1 MKDCSILKRIS
12 GWLPIRM
19 ADIKRCGMKALALF
33 PLMSSTVTAGYAQE
47 IDNFDVGPYEV
58 DYYREGDFVAR
69 LRQGVDLY
77 KFFELERD
85 TIINIIPEI
94 FEYGVQVNVDM
105 GVLGLIMNSNFN
117 TFGLSGSWKQQID
130 EKVYY
135 NIGISLGYSTGKYNN
150 DNAYN
155 PYTRKDA
162 MLEIGVPIS
171 VELTN
176 LYGNY
181 NRASLYG
188 AIGITP
194 AFYSTMSVDESFAEG
209 IKNSGEKDF
218 GFLLSPRVD
227 FGGYIPV
234 SNQKLR
240 IGIYGEYRICC
251 FQSIGIYK
259 KRVSRSLLGVTTG
272 LVF

>member
-1 MKDCSILKRIS
+1 MIKDRSLLARIS
-12 GWLPIRM
+12 NRQAIQLTS
-19 ADIKRCGMKALALF
+19 IKAFLLF
-33 PLMSSTVTAGYAQE
+33 TILSATVVAGYAQD
-47 IDNFDVGPYEV
+47 IDNFNIGPYEV
-58 DYYREGDFVAR
+58 DYRGMRDYSAR
-69 LRQGVDLY
+69 LRTDIDLY
-77 KFFELERD
+77 SYFKLKRD
-85 TIINIIPEI
+85 TIINIIPER
-94 FEYGVQVNVDM
+94 FEHGVQINVDM

-135 NIGISLGYSTGKYNN
+135 NAGVSLGYSTGKYSN

-155 PYTRKDA
+155 PYTRKDG
-162 MLEIGVPIS
+162 MLEIGIPVS

-176 LYGNY
+176 LYSSY
-181 NRASLYG
+181 NRPSLYG
-188 AIGITP
+188 AIGIIP

-259 KRVSRSLLGVTTG
+259 KRVSRSLFGVTAG

>member
-1 MKDCSILKRIS
+1 MIKDRSLLARIS
-12 GWLPIRM
+12 NRQAIQLTS
-19 ADIKRCGMKALALF
+19 IKAFLLF
-33 PLMSSTVTAGYAQE
+33 TILSATVVVGYAQD
-47 IDNFDVGPYEV
+47 IDNFNIGPYEV
-58 DYYREGDFVAR
+58 DYRGMRDYSAR
-69 LRQGVDLY
+69 LRTDIDLY
-77 KFFELERD
+77 SYFKLKRD
-85 TIINIIPEI
+85 TIINIIPER
-94 FEYGVQVNVDM
+94 FEHGVQINVDM

-135 NIGISLGYSTGKYNN
+135 NAGVSLGYSTGKYSN

-155 PYTRKDA
+155 PYTRKDG
-162 MLEIGVPIS
+162 MLEIGIPVS

-176 LYGNY
+176 LYSSY
-181 NRASLYG
+181 KRPSFYG
-188 AIGITP
+188 AIGIIP

-259 KRVSRSLLGVTTG
+259 KRVSRSLFGVTAG